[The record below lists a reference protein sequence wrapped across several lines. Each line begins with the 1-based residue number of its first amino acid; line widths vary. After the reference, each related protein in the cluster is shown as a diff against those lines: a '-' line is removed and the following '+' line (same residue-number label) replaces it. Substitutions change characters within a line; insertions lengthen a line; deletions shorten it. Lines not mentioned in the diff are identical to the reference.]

1 MAVIPR
7 VEAAIRAEATTN
19 LADVVDVH
27 EVKVRGERGVPIGA
41 PFFYAIASKISPAS
55 PIDSCSKINFRQG
68 RPDGV
73 GWGRLRA
80 GIVDTPSPPFFV
92 KSLESSR

>member
-1 MAVIPR
+1 M
-7 VEAAIRAEATTN
+7 EAAIPAAEATTN
-19 LADVVDVH
+19 LGDVVDVH

-92 KSLESSR
+92 KSLESSC